1 MENSISIKSFIACQT
16 SVYLF
21 LIRGKSKIDWFR
33 KRSGCI
39 CAISIPLLS
48 PLFFQF
54 VVNEKICGHTR
65 HSLFFETKQKTNLLV
80 QEVAPGWLELG
91 MNEDFRILLSS
102 SSVCKEVKVKDYYVI
117 FMITHKQNPLK
128 TIRVITNAAIKIS
141 SYFNSS
147 VLIKDMGFSFVHDRR
162 KRIML
167 IETNP
172 LRLSTNWY
180 FNPFCSIKT
189 DQSCL
194 LTFINR

>member
-1 MENSISIKSFIACQT
+1 M
-16 SVYLF
+16 YLF

-91 MNEDFRILLSS
+91 MNEDFRILLVSS
-102 SSVCKEVKVKDYYVI
+102 SSVCKEVKVKDYRPGRSWIFLSICLTRTQWKAKLQKKKSSDGRLLYVRILDII
-117 FMITHKQNPLK
+117 FCCWSNYTVAKDVFLSLDFCDFQIIFLYKILLNDYNV
-128 TIRVITNAAIKIS
+128 IRTEVFKWL
-141 SYFNSS
+141 FCR
-147 VLIKDMGFSFVHDRR
+147 FSANV
-162 KRIML
+162 M
-167 IETNP
+167 
-172 LRLSTNWY
+172 
-180 FNPFCSIKT
+180 
-189 DQSCL
+189 
-194 LTFINR
+194 